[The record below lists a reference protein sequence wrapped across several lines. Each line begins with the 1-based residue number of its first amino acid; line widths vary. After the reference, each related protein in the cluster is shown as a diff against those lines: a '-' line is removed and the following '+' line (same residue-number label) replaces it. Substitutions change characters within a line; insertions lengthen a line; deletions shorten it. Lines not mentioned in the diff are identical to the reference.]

1 MSPFAIRDESACAP
15 AHLYFH
21 RGQVGLPLVL
31 GFIDGTG
38 SNKSVKDWYPNL
50 RKPPAVPPPW
60 AFPVAWTALYMAMGL
75 ASHLI
80 VNKYDAALPGSPLRA
95 LADSALKL
103 YWGQFALNLAW
114 SPVRA
119 SSLGAERTTAL
130 MHCLPSRSFLA

>member
-1 MSPFAIRDESACAP
+1 MAIQIPSFLYSLPRNP
-15 AHLYFH
+15 AIA
-21 RGQVGLPLVL
+21 VGLPLIL

-50 RKPPAVPPPW
+50 RRPAAVPPPW

-80 VNKYDAALPGSPLRA
+80 VIRYDAALPGSPLRA

-114 SPVRA
+114 SPVCA
-119 SSLGAERTTAL
+119 SSLGA
-130 MHCLPSRSFLA
+130 